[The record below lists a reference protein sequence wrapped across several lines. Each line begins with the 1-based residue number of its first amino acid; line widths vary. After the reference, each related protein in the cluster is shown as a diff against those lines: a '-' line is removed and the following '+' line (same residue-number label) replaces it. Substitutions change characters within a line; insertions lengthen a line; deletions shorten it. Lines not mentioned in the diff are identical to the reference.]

1 MAVDPKIAGKIGTPP
16 PPGAP
21 VEKTQP
27 LTAEALQAQLAAAS
41 RNEKTLAPLNFA
53 KTAQIPPV
61 SAMKKDDLP
70 VAAPA
75 RPDPSATAAFHVEQ
89 GADGLVSAPETG
101 VAASTAP
108 SVAEAEGIG
117 ATTAPSAPVELVGDA
132 ANSALSEAFQRLQ
145 AARKAETATAAPD
158 EPYRPAASDTDS
170 PSRGVPRPVLDPG
183 KQPTGGFGAV
193 GEAQYFP
200 MDGSELKLVVEGLLG
215 TIAHRIQNDLR
226 FSPAICYPRVRVRAE
241 VIVESYAVDPWIVP
255 VVAKEH
261 DRTPVDVAREY
272 GHEVVFVLVEQRQ
285 EFTKD
290 GEIESPANAIRMEI
304 GVTPPRKQMVEVPG
318 GRMMVDVV
326 PSAAPGGGR

>member
-1 MAVDPKIAGKIGTPP
+1 MAVDRNNAGKIGTPP

-21 VEKTQP
+21 VEVSQP
-27 LTAEALQAQLAAAS
+27 LTAEALQAQLKAAM
-41 RNEKTLAPLNFA
+41 RNEKSLAPLNFA
-53 KTAQIPPV
+53 AAGQIAVPKVIKVEDLPV
-61 SAMKKDDLP
+61 SA
-70 VAAPA
+70 VA
-75 RPDPSATAAFHVEQ
+75 RPDPGGSDTFHVEP
-89 GADGLVSAPETG
+89 GADARVSAPETG
-101 VAASTAP
+101 VVVNAAP

-117 ATTAPSAPVELVGDA
+117 ATTAPSAPVELTGDA

-326 PSAAPGGGR
+326 PVVEGRS

>member
-75 RPDPSATAAFHVEQ
+75 RPDPSATDAFHVEPTAAAA
-89 GADGLVSAPETG
+89 ADAVSTPDPPP
-101 VAASTAP
+101 AA
-108 SVAEAEGIG
+108 
-117 ATTAPSAPVELVGDA
+117 VELTGDA
-132 ANSALSEAFQRLQ
+132 ANSALTDAFHRLQ
-145 AARKAETATAAPD
+145 AARKAEAPAAGPD

-170 PSRGVPRPVLDPG
+170 PSRGVPRPVADPG

-261 DRTPVDVAREY
+261 DRTPLDVAREY

-304 GVTPPRKQMVEVPG
+304 GVVPPRKQMVEVPG

-326 PSAAPGGGR
+326 PSAAPGGSR